1 MRPAVVVPEEDT
13 VSEPVVVARVG
24 KPHGLR
30 GEVTLQLHTDEP
42 ERRLGV
48 GEVLATEAAPG
59 SGVPREL
66 TVRSTRVHR
75 GIWLVAFEEVPDRTG
90 AEGLRGTLLVLD
102 ADEAAAVEDDE
113 DVFAEAELVGLP
125 VLDPGG
131 AVLGEV
137 AGLEIGAA
145 QDRLRVRLA
154 DGREGLVPFVAALV
168 PEVDVEG
175 GRVVVDAPAGL
186 FDLWE

>member
-1 MRPAVVVPEEDT
+1 MSAST
-13 VSEPVVVARVG
+13 VVARIG

-30 GEVTLQLHTDEP
+30 GEVTVQLHTDEP
-42 ERRLGV
+42 ARRLAV

-75 GIWLVAFEEVPDRTG
+75 GIWLVAFEGVPDRTG
-90 AEGLRGTLLVLD
+90 AEGLRGTRLVID
-102 ADEAAAVEDDE
+102 ADDPDAAEDDE
-113 DVFAEAELVGLP
+113 EDTFTEDELVGLR
-125 VLDPGG
+125 VLGPSG

-137 AGLEIGAA
+137 AGLELGAA
-145 QDRLRVRLA
+145 QDRLRVRLD

-175 GRVVVDAPAGL
+175 GHVVVDAPAGL
-186 FDLWE
+186 FDLGE